1 MEYSVWTGL
10 GFGTVYTSLAFLALI
25 VALVALLSIGR
36 PQRDVVE
43 DEA

>member
-1 MEYSVWTGL
+1 L

-25 VALVALLSIGR
+25 VVLVALLSIGR
-36 PQRDVVE
+36 PQRDVAVE